1 MPLRFAAKTFRDPV
15 HNIISWKDAGDVG
28 RLVCALTD
36 AREMQR
42 LRHVRQLGL
51 ASFVYHGAEH
61 SRFSHSVG
69 VAHVAHRICQRTQTR
84 DEGEHFAIVAAALL
98 HDIGHAPFSHVM
110 ERVFGF
116 DHEAESVRII
126 LDESTEVNRI
136 LTAVDPSLPRRVTG
150 LITKSDPGW
159 ARNVIS
165 SQLDADRMDYLLRDA
180 HMTGIGVGHYDLE
193 RILLMVSRDDAGLLV
208 DQRAYESVEGYLMAR
223 YHMYRLVYFHRTV
236 RSAESMLERLFARA
250 RVLMEQGD
258 GSVIAPGGLG
268 MLMRGEPVPVS
279 EWTRLGEFGAWSVIT
294 TWADHRDPVLAML
307 ARGLLERRLFRS
319 VDRDLTAPGAEEEDD
334 LQVARIVDSLSPA
347 ERFLFVVDEARD
359 LPYRPYA
366 PRDGHAR
373 NSVRILGRD
382 GRVYPIEERSPMVK
396 ALADAGYR
404 FRRWCYHPDLRSRI
418 RSVTDAVV

>member
-15 HNIISWKDAGDVG
+15 HNIISWKDAGEVG

-61 SRFSHSVG
+61 SRFSHSIG
-69 VAHVAHRICQRTQTR
+69 VAHIAHRICLRTHTR
-84 DEGEHFAIVAAALL
+84 DEGEHLAVVAAALL

-126 LDESTEVNRI
+126 LDDTTEVHRI
-136 LTAVDPSLPRRVTG
+136 LTAVDPSLPGRVTG

-165 SQLDADRMDYLLRDA
+165 GQLDADRMDYLLRDA
-180 HMTGIGVGHYDLE
+180 HMTGIGVGHYDIE
-193 RILLMVSRDDAGLLV
+193 RILLMMSRDESGLLV

-236 RSAESMLERLFARA
+236 RSAESMLERVFARA

-258 GSVIAPGGLG
+258 GTVIAPGGLG

-279 EWTRLGEFGAWSVIT
+279 EWTQLGEFSAWSLIT
-294 TWADHRDPVLAML
+294 AWSAHRDPVLATL
-307 ARGLLERRLFRS
+307 SRGLLERRLFRS
-319 VDRDLTAPGAEEEDD
+319 VDRDLSPPGSEEEDD
-334 LQVARIVDSLSPA
+334 VQVARIVDSLSPA

-359 LPYRPYA
+359 LPYGPYA

-382 GRVYPIEERSPMVK
+382 GRVYPIEERSPMVR

-404 FRRWCYHPDLRSRI
+404 FRRWCFHPDLSSRI
-418 RSVTDAVV
+418 RSVSDVPV